1 MFDKMTADDIVLAFF
16 PCTRFEDQ
24 ILLSFRGDLYQMA
37 KYSDKQKLETDIR
50 LHEELHRN
58 YLLITKLAL
67 IAINKGLRLVI
78 ENPIAE
84 QHYLKRYWCL
94 KPSIIDKDRRQNGDY
109 YKKPTQ
115 FFFIGFEPKN
125 NLVFEALD
133 YVEPRQCQYITSKD
147 GKSREER
154 RSEIHPQY
162 ASRFIRKYL
171 IDESEVNK

>member
-1 MFDKMTADDIVLAFF
+1 
-16 PCTRFEDQ
+16 
-24 ILLSFRGDLYQMA
+24 
-37 KYSDKQKLETDIR
+37 
-50 LHEELHRN
+50 
-58 YLLITKLAL
+58 
-67 IAINKGLRLVI
+67 LRLVI

-125 NLVFEALD
+125 NLIFETLD
-133 YVEPRQCQYITSKD
+133 YVEPRRCAYITSKD

-162 ASRFIRKYL
+162 ASRFIRQYL
-171 IDESEVNK
+171 IDERKVNK